1 MAAYDLRSQPFQ
13 PSSQSTS
20 WVVRL
25 SNSICAFYVDHM
37 PPTTEDGELKTV
49 SVDLNLFGMSG
60 STKSSKPRTR
70 PATRRPTQSDEPTAK
85 DIASKSAALQAAV
98 EEALASA
105 STPRAVPRT
114 QQSDTIQPKH
124 PQLHTT
130 PPPLANSG
138 SASDSDVKVVVSDL
152 APGAQN
158 QDAISSKENET
169 ASSKEGEGGIGGA
182 LKQLNELMARRVQRR
197 LMKTQ
202 KAKMAKAIENPK
214 ISMPSAVE
222 GTGQAR
228 DSPSAEAGVDAPS
241 LERVPRWGNLKG
253 GNLPTYRKY
262 SKTLKAS
269 RAERHPA
276 EEPKVSPAVSFTD
289 TSTQDASAQNEKANV
304 VVLHEDEL
312 KPVKKTSI
320 VKSAIKYNVGKQ
332 KGGKIGLILNPE
344 SLNKTR
350 RATKTKDKKESQSRH
365 SVTARNRM
373 RKAGLLT
380 GGTNVPQRLIDTM
393 SAAVEKI
400 GSVERTS

>member
-1 MAAYDLRSQPFQ
+1 
-13 PSSQSTS
+13 
-20 WVVRL
+20 
-25 SNSICAFYVDHM
+25 M

-49 SVDLNLFGMSG
+49 SVDLNLFGMGG
-60 STKSSKPRTR
+60 STKTSKPRTR
-70 PATRRPTQSDEPTAK
+70 PATRRPAQSDEPTAK

-105 STPRAVPRT
+105 STPRTVPRT
-114 QQSDTIQPKH
+114 PQSDTSQPKR

-130 PPPLANSG
+130 PPPPLANSR
-138 SASDSDVKVVVSDL
+138 SISNPDSDVKVVVSDL
-152 APGAQN
+152 AG
-158 QDAISSKENET
+158 ST
-169 ASSKEGEGGIGGA
+169 ASHNVASLKDNQTSDTKDDNGGIGGA
-182 LKQLNELMARRVQRR
+182 LKQLNELMTRRVQRR

-202 KAKMAKAIENPK
+202 KAKMAKEIENTK
-214 ISMPSAVE
+214 ASMPSAVE
-222 GTGQAR
+222 GAGQAR
-228 DSPSAEAGVDAPS
+228 ESLSAEAGVGAPS
-241 LERVPRWGNLKG
+241 LERVPKWGNLKG

-304 VVLHEDEL
+304 VVSEEVEL

-350 RATKTKDKKESQSRH
+350 RASKSKEKKGSQSRH